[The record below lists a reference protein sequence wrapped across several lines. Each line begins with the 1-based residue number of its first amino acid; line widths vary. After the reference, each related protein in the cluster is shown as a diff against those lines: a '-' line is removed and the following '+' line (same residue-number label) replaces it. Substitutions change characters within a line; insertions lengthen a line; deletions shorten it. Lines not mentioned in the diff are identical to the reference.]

1 MGLKSMHAEKQSEQP
16 QQSVQDNSLIEQQSQ
31 RIAELMKEQEQ
42 DSYLIEQQSQK
53 IAELERHISQITQ
66 QSQKKDS
73 QISEAIS
80 QAEEWKAR
88 ADQEQTR
95 AKDQERKLL
104 EEQLNLKKTLQKKG
118 LQASE
123 AISQAEEWKNQAEKS
138 EIQIQKLLSE
148 KQELVSTVAE
158 QGKRIAEQTEQIE
171 KLKQDKLNA
180 EQEAEA
186 TVSSVKREY
195 EAKGRE
201 LDRRIGEAAKQ
212 SASLK
217 SERQS
222 ISEDIEQ
229 RATAKYLEQ
238 KKELDRKF
246 KAQTASYDSFLLG
259 LLLYGVLTTVFTAVR
274 SEAFVS
280 DFKTFFMVIWQF
292 IVNAFQLLLK
302 GGQWASQLGDKIPQ
316 PVVATIVHYLLL
328 IVFVGGIAIGVGF
341 LIFLGASKVFEFYTE
356 DYADTMSLAVFLI
369 SLAVSVYF
377 AEPIRAV
384 IPINLLLLLILV
396 HIVYVLIRWYVK
408 GCMRSRGYY

>member
-1 MGLKSMHAEKQSEQP
+1 MAVIKAVSSKAGIGQALDYVTKEEKTE
-16 QQSVQDNSLIEQQSQ
+16 D
-31 RIAELMKEQEQ
+31 K
-42 DSYLIEQQSQK
+42 
-53 IAELERHISQITQ
+53 
-66 QSQKKDS
+66 
-73 QISEAIS
+73 
-80 QAEEWKAR
+80 
-88 ADQEQTR
+88 
-95 AKDQERKLL
+95 
-104 EEQLNLKKTLQKKG
+104 
-118 LQASE
+118 
-123 AISQAEEWKNQAEKS
+123 
-138 EIQIQKLLSE
+138 
-148 KQELVSTVAE
+148 LVSGLHCEPDTVKDEMQATKELWGKTGGRTYKHFVHSYHEDEHITPE
-158 QGKRIAEQTEQIE
+158 QAHKNAIE
-171 KLKQDKLNA
+171 L
-180 EQEAEA
+180 
-186 TVSSVKREY
+186 
-195 EAKGRE
+195 AKGT
-201 LDRRIGEAAKQ
+201 EAWKGHEV
-212 SASLK
+212 L
-217 SERQS
+217 
-222 ISEDIEQ
+222 I
-229 RATAKYLEQ
+229 
-238 KKELDRKF
+238 DRKF